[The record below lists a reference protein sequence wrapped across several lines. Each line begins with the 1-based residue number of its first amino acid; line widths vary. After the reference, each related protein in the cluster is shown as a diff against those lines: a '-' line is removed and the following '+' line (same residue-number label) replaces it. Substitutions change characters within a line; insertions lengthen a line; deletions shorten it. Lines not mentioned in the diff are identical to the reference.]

1 MHISVSELRNAAWRI
16 LNWLF
21 FKNPAQII
29 NAWTGNLGLA
39 LTSVTLSHLGHSD
52 TVTQIIIHKRSLS
65 CYDGFTAAAH
75 RVHPAAGVHLRT
87 HLLPVKNPV
96 VSSHQFSNEP
106 AGLPL
111 SAAWFGFY
119 YTRKK
124 KRMIFSLLIKLEM
137 SGLGVWVNPDI
148 F

>member
-1 MHISVSELRNAAWRI
+1 MSADYAHKRVRI
-16 LNWLF
+16 EECSLTDLKLAFWLF

-124 KRMIFSLLIKLEM
+124 KKKNDFQS
-137 SGLGVWVNPDI
+137 SN
-148 F
+148 